1 MCREWNLED
10 NLLDLRKDL
19 FKVFGSNVI
28 TLAVGIVSGL
38 IIPSFLALDQYAYFK
53 TFTLYLSYV
62 GILHFGLAD
71 GLFIKYGG
79 SYEDELEKSLL
90 KGEHH
95 FFLVFQFLIT
105 TLVLIISLFIDDKIL
120 LAFSISIIPFNLL
133 TFYKFFYQ
141 AIGKFDIYSK
151 ILIFPPIVML
161 TANLAVIFIFE
172 IENYW
177 VFIFI
182 RLFAYFSIFL
192 ILEYNF
198 YRLTKSVEANI
209 DLSEIKNIFNI
220 GFFIMLGNLSSVM
233 FYSIDRWFV
242 KFSFASSDFA
252 FYSFAISM
260 MGMINIFINSITKV
274 FYPYLARNKDNGI
287 LQRLKSYFVI
297 IASFATGLY
306 FVFAF
311 IVNNF
316 IPKHI
321 PALNIIA
328 IIFAGFPALI
338 TIKALYINLY
348 KVRKSDKLY
357 VKTVFSMLLIS
368 VILNFIALTV
378 FGNNIAIAVATTIS
392 FYIWFY
398 FSSRHFETLFVSSKE
413 VLYLIIFVVLF
424 IYSSNFINLLAGTII
439 FSIGLLIL
447 IFIFYKSEF
456 MGLTN
461 ELKNKGNL

>member
-1 MCREWNLED
+1 M
-10 NLLDLRKDL
+10 DLRKDL

-38 IIPSFLALDQYAYFK
+38 VIPSFLSLDQYAYFK
-53 TFTLYLSYV
+53 TFTLYLGYV

-79 SYEDELEKSLL
+79 SYEDEVDKSLL
-90 KGEHH
+90 KGEHR
-95 FFLVFQFLIT
+95 FFLVFQF
-105 TLVLIISLFIDDKIL
+105 IISIAIIITSFFIEDKIL
-120 LAFSISIIPFNLL
+120 LAFSLSIIPFNLL

-161 TANLAVIFIFE
+161 IANLAVIFIFE
-172 IENYW
+172 TENYW
-177 VFIFI
+177 LFIII
-182 RLFAYFSIFL
+182 RLFAYISIFL

-198 YRLTKSVEANI
+198 YKVTKSVDTTVDFE
-209 DLSEIKNIFNI
+209 EIKSIFNI
-220 GFFIMLGNLSSVM
+220 GFFIMLGNLSSIA

-242 KFSFASSDFA
+242 KLALTTSDFA
-252 FYSFAISM
+252 FYSFAMSM
-260 MGMINIFINSITKV
+260 MAMINIFINSITKV
-274 FYPYLARNKDNGI
+274 FYPYLSRNSNDKI
-287 LQRLKSYFVI
+287 LQKLKSYFII
-297 IASFATGLY
+297 IASFASGSY
-306 FVFAF
+306 FLFSF

-338 TIKALYINLY
+338 TIKALYVNLY

-378 FGNNIAIAVATTIS
+378 FGNNIAIAIATTIS

-398 FSSRHFETLFVSSKE
+398 FSSRHFETLFVSLKE
-413 VLYLIIFVVLF
+413 VLYLVIFIVLF
-424 IYSSNFINLLAGTII
+424 IYSSNFISLLAGTIV
-439 FSIGLLIL
+439 FSVGLLIL
-447 IFIFYKSEF
+447 IFGFYKSEF
-456 MGLTN
+456 MGLIN
-461 ELKNKGNL
+461 EFKNKGNL

>member
-1 MCREWNLED
+1 M
-10 NLLDLRKDL
+10 DLRKDL

-38 IIPSFLALDQYAYFK
+38 VIPSFLSLDQYAYFK
-53 TFTLYLSYV
+53 TFTLYLGYV

-79 SYEDELEKSLL
+79 SYEDEVDKSLL

-95 FFLVFQFLIT
+95 FFLVFQF
-105 TLVLIISLFIDDKIL
+105 IISIAIIITSFFIDDKIL
-120 LAFSISIIPFNLL
+120 LAFSLSIIPFNLL

-161 TANLAVIFIFE
+161 IANLAVIFIFK

-177 VFIFI
+177 LFIII
-182 RLFAYFSIFL
+182 RLFAYTSIFL

-198 YRLTKSVEANI
+198 YKLTKSVDTTVDFE
-209 DLSEIKNIFNI
+209 EIKSIFNI
-220 GFFIMLGNLSSVM
+220 GFFIMLGNLSSIA

-242 KFSFASSDFA
+242 KLALTTSDFA
-252 FYSFAISM
+252 FYSFAMSM
-260 MGMINIFINSITKV
+260 MAMINIFINSITKV
-274 FYPYLARNKDNGI
+274 FYPYLSRNSNDKI
-287 LQRLKSYFVI
+287 LQKLKSYFII
-297 IASFATGLY
+297 IASFASSSY
-306 FVFAF
+306 FLFSF

-338 TIKALYINLY
+338 TIKALYVNLY

-378 FGNNIAIAVATTIS
+378 FGNNIAIAIATTIS

-398 FSSRHFETLFVSSKE
+398 FSSRHFETLFVSLKE
-413 VLYLIIFVVLF
+413 VLYLVIFVVLF
-424 IYSSNFINLLAGTII
+424 IYSSNLVSLLVGTIV
-439 FSIGLLIL
+439 FSVGLLIL
-447 IFIFYKSEF
+447 VFGFYKSEF
-456 MGLTN
+456 MGLIN
-461 ELKNKGNL
+461 EFKNKGDL

>member
-1 MCREWNLED
+1 M
-10 NLLDLRKDL
+10 DLKKDL
-19 FKVFGSNVI
+19 FKVFGSNII

-38 IIPSFLALDQYAYFK
+38 VIPSFLSLDQYAYFK

-79 SYEDELEKSLL
+79 SYEDDIDKSLL
-90 KGEHH
+90 KGEHN
-95 FFLVFQFLIT
+95 FFLIFQFIIT
-105 TLVLIISLFIDDKIL
+105 IAIVLISLFIDDKIL
-120 LAFSISIIPFNLL
+120 LAFSLSIIPFNLL

-161 TANLAVIFIFE
+161 IANLAVIFIFE

-177 VFIFI
+177 LFIII
-182 RLFAYFSIFL
+182 RLFAYTLIFL

-198 YRLTKSVEANI
+198 YKLTKLVDTTVDFE
-209 DLSEIKNIFNI
+209 EIKSIFNI
-220 GFFIMLGNLSSVM
+220 GFFIMLGNLSSIL

-242 KFSFASSDFA
+242 KFSFTSSDFA

-260 MGMINIFINSITKV
+260 MAMINIFINSITTV
-274 FYPYLARNKDNGI
+274 FYPYLSRNSNDNI
-287 LQRLKSYFVI
+287 LQKLKSYFII
-297 IASFATGLY
+297 IASFASGSYFL
-306 FVFAF
+306 FVF
-311 IVNNF
+311 IVENF

-338 TIKALYINLY
+338 TIKALYVNLY
-348 KVRKSDKLY
+348 KVRKNDKLY
-357 VKTVFSMLLIS
+357 VKTVLIMLTVSI
-368 VILNFIALTV
+368 VLNFIALIT
-378 FGNNIAIAVATTIS
+378 FGNNTAIAVATTIS

-424 IYSSNFINLLAGTII
+424 IYSSNFISLLAGTII
-439 FSIGLLIL
+439 FSVGLLIL
-447 IFIFYKSEF
+447 IFAFYKSEF
-456 MGLTN
+456 MGLIN
-461 ELKNKGNL
+461 EFKNKGNL

>member
-1 MCREWNLED
+1 M
-10 NLLDLRKDL
+10 DLKKDL
-19 FKVFGSNVI
+19 MKVFGSNIV
-28 TLAVGIVSGL
+28 TLAAGIVSGL
-38 IIPSFLALDQYAYFK
+38 VIPSFLSLDQYAYFK

-62 GILHFGLAD
+62 GILHLGLAD

-79 SYEDELEKSLL
+79 SYEDEVDKSLL

-95 FFLVFQFLIT
+95 FFLVFQLVISIAIIIT
-105 TLVLIISLFIDDKIL
+105 SLFIEDKIL
-120 LAFSISIIPFNLL
+120 LAFSFSIIPFNLL

-141 AIGKFDIYSK
+141 AIGKFNIYSK
-151 ILIFPPIVML
+151 ILIFPPVVML
-161 TANLAVIFIFE
+161 VANLVVIFIFE

-177 VFIFI
+177 LFIFI

-198 YRLTKSVEANI
+198 YRLTKSAETNI
-209 DLSEIKNIFNI
+209 DFEEIKSIFNI

-242 KFSFASSDFA
+242 KFSFTSSDFA

-274 FYPYLARNKDNGI
+274 FYPYLARNKDYGI
-287 LQRLKSYFVI
+287 LQKLKKYFII
-297 IASFATGLY
+297 IASFATGSY

-368 VILNFIALTV
+368 GILNFIALTV
-378 FGNNIAIAVATTIS
+378 FGNNIAIAVATTFS

-398 FSSRHFETLFVSSKE
+398 FSSRHFETLFVSLKE
-413 VLYLIIFVVLF
+413 VLYLVVFVFLF
-424 IYSSNFINLLAGTII
+424 IYSSNFVSLLVGSIV
-439 FSIGLLIL
+439 FSVGLLIL
-447 IFIFYKSEF
+447 IFGFYKSEF
-456 MGLTN
+456 IDLIN
-461 ELKNKGNL
+461 EFKNKGNL

>member
-1 MCREWNLED
+1 
-10 NLLDLRKDL
+10 LDLRKDL

-38 IIPSFLALDQYAYFK
+38 VIPLFLSLDQYAYFK

-79 SYEDELEKSLL
+79 FYEGEVDNSLL

-95 FFLVFQFLIT
+95 FFLVFQFVIAV
-105 TLVLIISLFIDDKIL
+105 LVLIISLFIDDKIL
-120 LAFSISIIPFNLL
+120 LAFSMSIIPFNLL

-161 TANLAVIFIFE
+161 IANLAVIFIFE

-177 VFIFI
+177 LFIII
-182 RLFAYFSIFL
+182 RLFAYTSIFL

-198 YRLTKSVEANI
+198 YKITKSSDINI
-209 DLSEIKNIFNI
+209 DFDEIKSILNI
-220 GFFIMLGNLSSVM
+220 GFFIMLGNLSSIL

-242 KFSFASSDFA
+242 KFSFTSTNFA

-260 MGMINIFINSITKV
+260 MTMINIFINSITTV
-274 FYPYLARNKDNGI
+274 FYPYLSRNSNDNI
-287 LQRLKSYFVI
+287 LQKLKGYFII
-297 IASFATGLY
+297 IASFASGSY
-306 FVFAF
+306 FLFAF
-311 IVNNF
+311 IVENF
-316 IPKHI
+316 IPKHV

-338 TIKALYINLY
+338 TIKALYVNLY
-348 KVRKSDKLY
+348 KIRKSDKLY
-357 VKTVFSMLLIS
+357 VKTVFIMLIVS
-368 VILNFIALTV
+368 IVLNFVALII
-378 FGNNIAIAVATTIS
+378 FGNNTAIAVATTIS

-398 FSSRHFETLFVSSKE
+398 FSSRHFETLFISFKE
-413 VLYLIIFVVLF
+413 KMYLIIYITLF
-424 IYSSNFINLLAGTII
+424 IYTSNFISLLHGMLI
-439 FSIGLLIL
+439 FIFGLTVL
-447 IFIFYKSEF
+447 IFIFYRIRFRDLIYEI
-456 MGLTN
+456 L
-461 ELKNKGNL
+461 NKRNF

>member
-1 MCREWNLED
+1 M
-10 NLLDLRKDL
+10 DLKKDL

-38 IIPSFLALDQYAYFK
+38 VIPSFLSLDQYAYFK

-79 SYEDELEKSLL
+79 SYEDEVDKSLL

-95 FFLVFQFLIT
+95 FFLIFQFILTIVI
-105 TLVLIISLFIDDKIL
+105 VLISLFIDNKIL
-120 LAFSISIIPFNLL
+120 LAFSLSIIPFNLL

-161 TANLAVIFIFE
+161 IANLAVIFIFE

-177 VFIFI
+177 LFIII
-182 RLFAYFSIFL
+182 RLFAYTSIFL

-198 YRLTKSVEANI
+198 YKLTKSVDTILDFE
-209 DLSEIKNIFNI
+209 EIKSIFNI
-220 GFFIMLGNLSSVM
+220 GFFIMLGNLSSIL

-242 KFSFASSDFA
+242 KFSFTSSDFA

-260 MGMINIFINSITKV
+260 MAMINIFINSITTV
-274 FYPYLARNKDNGI
+274 FYPYLSRNSDNI
-287 LQRLKSYFVI
+287 LQKLKSYFII
-297 IASFATGLY
+297 IASFASGSY
-306 FVFAF
+306 FLFAF
-311 IVNNF
+311 IVSNF
-316 IPKHI
+316 IPKHL

-338 TIKALYINLY
+338 VIKALYVNLY

-357 VKTVFSMLLIS
+357 VKTVLIMLTVSI
-368 VILNFIALTV
+368 VLNFIALIT
-378 FGNNIAIAVATTIS
+378 FGNNIAIAGATTIS

-398 FSSRHFETLFVSSKE
+398 FSSRHFETLFVSLKE
-413 VLYLIIFVVLF
+413 VLYLGVFIVLF
-424 IYSSNFINLLAGTII
+424 TYTSNFISLLAGTII
-439 FSIGLLIL
+439 FSIGILIL
-447 IFIFYKSEF
+447 IFSFYKIEF
-456 MGLTN
+456 MSLIN
-461 ELKNKGNL
+461 EFKNKGDL

>member
-1 MCREWNLED
+1 M
-10 NLLDLRKDL
+10 DLKKDL
-19 FKVFGSNVI
+19 MKVFGSNIV
-28 TLAVGIVSGL
+28 TLAAGIVSGL
-38 IIPSFLALDQYAYFK
+38 VIPSFLSLDQYAYFK

-62 GILHFGLAD
+62 GILHLGLAD

-79 SYEDELEKSLL
+79 SYEDEVDKSLL

-95 FFLVFQFLIT
+95 FFLVFQFVVSI
-105 TLVLIISLFIDDKIL
+105 VIIMVSLFIKDKIL
-120 LAFSISIIPFNLL
+120 LVFSLSIIPFNLL

-141 AIGKFDIYSK
+141 AIGKFNIYSK
-151 ILIFPPIVML
+151 ILIFPPVVML
-161 TANLAVIFIFE
+161 FANLVVIFIFQ

-177 VFIFI
+177 LFIFI
-182 RLFAYFSIFL
+182 RLFAYFLIFL

-198 YRLTKSVEANI
+198 YRLTKSAEVNI
-209 DLSEIKNIFNI
+209 DFSEIKSIFNI

-242 KFSFASSDFA
+242 KFSFTSSDFA

-274 FYPYLARNKDNGI
+274 FYPYLARNKEYGI
-287 LQRLKSYFVI
+287 LQRLKKYFII

-357 VKTVFSMLLIS
+357 LKTVFSMLLIS
-368 VILNFIALTV
+368 IILNFIALTV
-378 FGNNIAIAVATTIS
+378 FGDNIAIAIATTIS

-413 VLYLIIFVVLF
+413 VFYLVIFVVLF
-424 IYSSNFINLLAGTII
+424 IYSSNFISLLPGTIV
-439 FSIGLLIL
+439 FSVGLLIL
-447 IFIFYKSEF
+447 IFGFYKSEF
-456 MGLTN
+456 MGLIN
-461 ELKNKGNL
+461 EFKNKGNL